1 MSDTNTNTC
10 DYEKNIYDLE
20 NENLSD
26 HDDNTVVVGDVD
38 TIDVESKD
46 VTDTNE
52 NTEEPDLKEATE
64 ESIEFTAEEQNE
76 IYDSIIKLNREGL
89 LIKCSK
95 ALTDLSSNM
104 TSMVSG
110 QSLPYEVLMENVS
123 REIIYLEAVLRYTR
137 IDPDRLNSAMAE
149 RFVELKEEISTPEAK
164 KEIERVNKLIEESRA
179 AEQAHQELQNSLVF
193 EKNEDGSY
201 VPTGLRLNEVS
212 KMEGVK
218 LIFEN
223 DICVNIGKSVINVQ

>member
-26 HDDNTVVVGDVD
+26 QDDNTVVVSDVD

-64 ESIEFTAEEQNE
+64 ESIEFTAEEQNK

-212 KMEGVK
+212 KMEGIK
-218 LIFEN
+218 LVFEN
-223 DICVNIGKSVINVQ
+223 DICVNIGKSVIDVQ

>member
-1 MSDTNTNTC
+1 MSNTNTNTC

-26 HDDNTVVVGDVD
+26 QDDNTVVVGDVD

-201 VPTGLRLNEVS
+201 VPTGLRLSEVS

-223 DICVNIGKSVINVQ
+223 DICVNIGKSVIDVQ

>member
-26 HDDNTVVVGDVD
+26 QDDNTVVVGDVD

-223 DICVNIGKSVINVQ
+223 DICVNIGKSVINGQ

>member
-26 HDDNTVVVGDVD
+26 QDDNTVVVSDVD

-223 DICVNIGKSVINVQ
+223 DICVNIGKSVIDVQ

>member
-1 MSDTNTNTC
+1 
-10 DYEKNIYDLE
+10 
-20 NENLSD
+20 
-26 HDDNTVVVGDVD
+26 
-38 TIDVESKD
+38 
-46 VTDTNE
+46 
-52 NTEEPDLKEATE
+52 
-64 ESIEFTAEEQNE
+64 
-76 IYDSIIKLNREGL
+76 
-89 LIKCSK
+89 
-95 ALTDLSSNM
+95 
-104 TSMVSG
+104 MVSG

-201 VPTGLRLNEVS
+201 VPTGLGLNEVS
-212 KMEGVK
+212 QMEGLK

-223 DICVNIGKSVINVQ
+223 DICVNIGKSVIDVQ

>member
-26 HDDNTVVVGDVD
+26 QDDNTVVVGDVD

-223 DICVNIGKSVINVQ
+223 DICVNIGKSVIDVQ

>member
-26 HDDNTVVVGDVD
+26 QDDNTVVVGDVD

>member
-1 MSDTNTNTC
+1 MSDTNTC

-26 HDDNTVVVGDVD
+26 QDDNTVVVGDVD

-123 REIIYLEAVLRYTR
+123 REIIYLEAVLRYTH
-137 IDPDRLNSAMAE
+137 IDPNRLNSAMAE
-149 RFVELKEEISTPEAK
+149 RFVELKDEISTPEAK
-164 KEIERVNKLIEESRA
+164 KEIERVNKLIEESKA
-179 AEQAHQELQNSLVF
+179 AEQAHQEIQNALVF

-223 DICVNIGKSVINVQ
+223 DICVNIGKSVIDVQ

>member
-26 HDDNTVVVGDVD
+26 QDDNTVVVGDVD

-46 VTDTNE
+46 VTDANE
-52 NTEEPDLKEATE
+52 NTEEPDLKEATK

-212 KMEGVK
+212 KMKGVK

-223 DICVNIGKSVINVQ
+223 DICVNVGKSVINVQ

>member
-26 HDDNTVVVGDVD
+26 HNDNTVVVGDVD

-223 DICVNIGKSVINVQ
+223 DICVNIGKSVIDVQ

>member
-1 MSDTNTNTC
+1 MSDTNTC

-26 HDDNTVVVGDVD
+26 QDDNTVVVGDVD

-223 DICVNIGKSVINVQ
+223 DICVNIGKSVIDVQ

>member
-1 MSDTNTNTC
+1 MSDTNTC

-26 HDDNTVVVGDVD
+26 QDDNTVVVSDVD

-223 DICVNIGKSVINVQ
+223 DICVNIGKSVIDVQ